1 MSDKR
6 KALTA
11 KENAEQTDLPDLARF
26 YKNRSRN
33 EDLINT
39 AKALL
44 IRGVPPGRVALMLRL
59 PLDKVQ
65 ELYANEGWNPRCR
78 RVASSNVHTNQR
90 MALTSF
96 HEGESLTEIAKA
108 LGLPLYSIVSIL
120 RTNGI
125 ADAAIQ
131 QRLPPIS
138 DPMMI
143 EYLRVC
149 ERKANS
155 SFNPIKLYS
164 TRKLHSSTVEAATKA
179 AANKLN
185 VAAKANAA
193 HHAIA

>member
-65 ELYANEGWNPRCR
+65 ELHSEGWNSRCR
-78 RVASSNVHTNQR
+78 RVTRINAYQNAKL
-90 MALTSF
+90 ALTSF
-96 HEGESLTEIAKA
+96 NEGAMLSDICQA
-108 LGLPLYSIVSIL
+108 LGLPLFTVVMTL
-120 RTNGI
+120 RQNGVAESAI
-125 ADAAIQ
+125 NARMPPAD
-131 QRLPPIS
+131 
-138 DPMMI
+138 DPLSN
-143 EYLRVC
+143 EYKRVLS
-149 ERKANS
+149 RKATTK
-155 SFNPIKLYS
+155 FKPIRLHS
-164 TRKLHSSTVEAATKA
+164 NRCKLHTSTVEAATKA

-185 VAAKANAA
+185 GAAKANAA

>member
-44 IRGVPPGRVALMLRL
+44 IRGVPQGLVALMLRL

-65 ELYANEGWNPRCR
+65 QLHSEGWNPRCR

-96 HEGESLTEIAKA
+96 QEGESLTEIAKA